1 MATSYYRLFRGS
13 DELYSVGS
21 ANGISNIRLSGKADG
36 TSTLTFDVAPTN
48 DITNPNNTYYVPR
61 NLYDYS
67 KPIRL
72 TGANTGYTMFVGVYA
87 KAVTQA
93 NGVMSVTCTD
103 VLAAL
108 DSMYMRLGEV
118 FPATYRK
125 GINKL
130 SVSSIMSA
138 VSSTVKT
145 MSQYTSV
152 SVTYG
157 LASSITSEIVEVDMT
172 ARKSVLDVITEY
184 VTGPRNL
191 MLLSYTP
198 ASASDATTLR
208 LYITDGI
215 TQRTTSSQL
224 PYSPDTIEVGKNV
237 TSIKV
242 TRKKMPYNAF
252 TAYGGKR
259 KTPFTD
265 GTSRYDPR
273 WIRKFAVAGS
283 IGDTS
288 VKIKPHSSNYVP
300 VRLYKGSYLKIG
312 GEAGEDIFYEVAIDD
327 DSYITSSS
335 GTATIPIRPA
345 LQSECKVDRPV
356 YVYPNTFFSDQNGFL
371 GWTDNEVT
379 TDSQSWNYYNIG
391 SATSEYYD
399 PAIGHMYPIGRNTAM
414 IERDSEYDEE
424 NKRHPIT
431 PVRALLYE
439 NDAILDHRLLLRMA
453 YKALSEAASNS
464 QVQIEV
470 NGIDPVML
478 DNSSSFYPMRV
489 GAKYRIIDSRQS
501 VDVEMAVF
509 EAQIDICSPE
519 SSTVVFGSMRGNTA
533 TAFRGQRKATQ
544 EVRSR
549 IQAG

>member
-1 MATSYYRLFRGS
+1 MATSYYKLFRGS

-21 ANGISNIRLSGKADG
+21 ENGISNIHLSGKADG

-48 DITNPNNTYYVPR
+48 YITDPNNTYYVPR
-61 NLYDYS
+61 MLYDYS

-93 NGVMSVTCTD
+93 DGVMSVTCTD

-157 LASSITSEIVEVDMT
+157 LASNITSEIVEVDMT

-198 ASASDATTLR
+198 TSASDATTLR

-224 PYSPDTIEVGKNV
+224 PYNPDTIEVGKNV

-259 KTPFTD
+259 KTPVTD
-265 GTSRYDPR
+265 DTNVYNIR

-288 VKIKPHSSNYVP
+288 VTIEPATDHPLP
-300 VRLYKGSYLKIG
+300 VKLYKGAYLNIY

-327 DSYITSSS
+327 DYYIPSSS
-335 GTATIPIRPA
+335 ETVTIPIRPA
-345 LQSECKVDRPV
+345 LQSKCGVGRLV
-356 YVYPNTFFSDQNGFL
+356 YVYPNTWFSDKNGFL

-379 TDSQSWNYYNIG
+379 TDSQRWSVT
-391 SATSEYYD
+391 ASEYYD
-399 PAIGHMYPIGRNTAM
+399 PAIGYMRPIGRNTAM
-414 IERDSEYDEE
+414 IERDSKADEE
-424 NKRHPIT
+424 HKWHPIT

-439 NDAILDHRLLLRMA
+439 NDAIMDHRLLLRMA

-478 DNSSSFYPMRV
+478 NNSSSLYPMRV
-489 GAKYRIIDSRQS
+489 GSRYRIIDSRQS
-501 VDVEMAVF
+501 VDVEMTVF
-509 EAQIDICSPE
+509 EAQIDVCAPE
-519 SSTVVFGSMRGNTA
+519 RSTVVFGSMRGNTA
-533 TAFRGQRKATQ
+533 TALMGQRKATQ

>member
-48 DITNPNNTYYVPR
+48 YITDPNNTYYVPR

-72 TGANTGYTMFVGVYA
+72 TGASRGYTMFVGVYA

-118 FPATYRK
+118 FSETYRK

-130 SVSSIMSA
+130 SVGSIMSA
-138 VSSTVKT
+138 VELAIKT
-145 MSQYTSV
+145 MSQYTWV

-157 LASSITSEIVEVDMT
+157 LSSSITSEIVEVDMT

-191 MLLSYTP
+191 ILLSYAP
-198 ASASDATTLR
+198 MSASDATMLM

-215 TQRTTSSQL
+215 TQDTTSSQL
-224 PYSPDTIEVGKNV
+224 PYNPDTIEVGKNV

-259 KTPFTD
+259 KTPVTD
-265 GTSRYDPR
+265 GTNVYNSR
-273 WIRKFAVAGS
+273 WVRKFAVAGS

-288 VKIKPHSSNYVP
+288 VKIKPVDSNYAP
-300 VRLYKGSYLKIG
+300 VKLYKGSYLRIG
-312 GEAGEDIFYEVAIDD
+312 GEAYEDIFYEVAIDD
-327 DSYITSSS
+327 DSYITSSY

-345 LQSECKVDRPV
+345 LQSECAVDRSV
-356 YVYPNTFFSDQNGFL
+356 YVYPNTWFSDKNGFL

-379 TDSQSWNYYNIG
+379 TDSKSWSIWPI
-391 SATSEYYD
+391 STASKYYD
-399 PAIGHMYPIGRNTAM
+399 PAIGYMRPIGRNTAM
-414 IERDSEYDEE
+414 IERDSKADKEH
-424 NKRHPIT
+424 NWHPIT

-453 YKALSEAASNS
+453 YKALSEADSNS

-478 DNSSSFYPMRV
+478 DNSSSLYPMRV

-509 EAQIDICSPE
+509 EAQIDICAPE
-519 SSTVVFGSMRGNTA
+519 RSTVVFGSMRGNTA
-533 TAFRGQRKATQ
+533 TAFMGQRKAMQ

>member
-1 MATSYYRLFRGS
+1 MAKSYYRLFRGS

-48 DITNPNNTYYVPR
+48 YITDPNSIYYVPR

-72 TGANTGYTMFVGVYA
+72 TGASTDYTMFVGVYA

-118 FPATYRK
+118 FSETYRR

-130 SVSSIMSA
+130 YVSSIMSA
-138 VSSTVKT
+138 VSSTVRT

-152 SVTYG
+152 SVIYG
-157 LASSITSEIVEVDMT
+157 VASNLASEIVEVDMT

-198 ASASDATTLR
+198 TSASDATTLR

-224 PYSPDTIEVGKNV
+224 PYNPDTIEVGKNV

-242 TRKKMPYNAF
+242 TRKTMPYNAF

-259 KTPFTD
+259 KTPVTD
-265 GTSRYDPR
+265 GTNVYDSR

-283 IGDTS
+283 TGDTS
-288 VKIKPHSSNYVP
+288 VKIKPYSSNYGP
-300 VRLYKGSYLKIG
+300 VKLYKGSYLKING
-312 GEAGEDIFYEVAIDD
+312 KEGEDIFYEVAIDD
-327 DSYITSSS
+327 DSYITSSY

-345 LQSECKVDRPV
+345 LQAECAVDRMV
-356 YVYPNTFFSDQNGFL
+356 LIYPNTWFSDKNGFL

-379 TDSQSWNYYNIG
+379 TDSQRWSI
-391 SATSEYYD
+391 TSREYYD
-399 PAIGHMYPIGRNTAM
+399 PAIGYMRPIGRNTAM
-414 IERDSEYDEE
+414 IERDSESDKE
-424 NKRHPIT
+424 NKWHPIT

-439 NDAILDHRLLLRMA
+439 NDAILDHWMLLRMA
-453 YKALSEAASNS
+453 YKALSEADSNS

-478 DNSSSFYPMRV
+478 DNSSSLYPMRV

-519 SSTVVFGSMRGNTA
+519 RSTVVFGSMRGNTA

>member
-1 MATSYYRLFRGS
+1 MAISYYRLFRGS

-48 DITNPNNTYYVPR
+48 YITDPNNTYYVPM

-72 TGANTGYTMFVGVYA
+72 TGANTVYTMFVGVYA

-118 FPATYRK
+118 FSATYRR
-125 GINKL
+125 GINQL
-130 SVSSIMSA
+130 SVSSIMRA
-138 VSSTVKT
+138 VSSTVET
-145 MSQYTSV
+145 MSQYTWV
-152 SVTYG
+152 DVTYG
-157 LASSITSEIVEVDMT
+157 LASDITSEIVEVDMT

-198 ASASDATTLR
+198 TSASNETTLR

-215 TQRTTSSQL
+215 TQRTTSSQF
-224 PYSPDTIEVGKNV
+224 PYNPDTIEVGKNV

-259 KTPFTD
+259 KTPVTD
-265 GTSRYDPR
+265 GTNAYDSRWVR
-273 WIRKFAVAGS
+273 RFAVAGS

-288 VKIKPHSSNYVP
+288 VKIKPDTSNYVP
-300 VRLYKGSYLKIG
+300 VKLYKGSYLRIG
-312 GEAGEDIFYEVAIDD
+312 GVAGEDIFYEVAIDND
-327 DSYITSSS
+327 IYIPSSS

-345 LQSECKVDRPV
+345 LQTECAVDRSV
-356 YVYPNTFFSDQNGFL
+356 YIYPNTWFSDQNGFL

-379 TDSQSWNYYNIG
+379 TDSQSWSIT
-391 SATSEYYD
+391 ASEYYD
-399 PAIGHMYPIGRNTAM
+399 PAIGYMYPIGLNTAM
-414 IERDSEYDEE
+414 IGRDSEYDEE
-424 NKRHPIT
+424 HKRHPIT

-470 NGIDPVML
+470 NGIDPAML
-478 DNSSSFYPMRV
+478 NNTASLYPMRV

-519 SSTVVFGSMRGNTA
+519 RSTVVFGSMRGNTA

>member
-13 DELYSVGS
+13 DKLYSVGS
-21 ANGISNIRLSGKADG
+21 ENGISNVHLSGKADG

-48 DITNPNNTYYVPR
+48 YITNPNNIDYVPR

-67 KPIRL
+67 EPIRL

-118 FPATYRK
+118 FSETYRK

-157 LASSITSEIVEVDMT
+157 LASSITSEVVEVDMT
-172 ARKSVLDVITEY
+172 ARKSVLDVITDY

-198 ASASDATTLR
+198 TSASDATTLR

-224 PYSPDTIEVGKNV
+224 PYNPDTIEVGKNV

-242 TRKKMPYNAF
+242 TRKKIPYNAF

-259 KTPFTD
+259 KTPVTD
-265 GTSRYDPR
+265 GTNVYDIR

-288 VKIKPHSSNYVP
+288 VTIKPATDHPVS
-300 VRLYKGSYLKIG
+300 VRLYKGAYLEIYDEV
-312 GEAGEDIFYEVAIDD
+312 GENIFYEVAIDD

-335 GTATIPIRPA
+335 GTVTIPIRPA
-345 LQSECKVDRPV
+345 LQSKCEVGRFV
-356 YVYPNTFFSDQNGFL
+356 YVYPNTWFSDKNGFL

-379 TDSQSWNYYNIG
+379 TDSQRWSVT
-391 SATSEYYD
+391 ASEYYD
-399 PAIGHMYPIGRNTAM
+399 PSIGYMYPIGRNTAM
-414 IERDSEYDEE
+414 IGEDSAYDDKH
-424 NKRHPIT
+424 NRHPVT

-478 DNSSSFYPMRV
+478 NNSSSLYPMRV

-501 VDVEMAVF
+501 VDVEMAVL
-509 EAQIDICSPE
+509 EAQIDICAPE
-519 SSTVVFGSMRGNTA
+519 RSTVVFGSMRGNTA

>member
-13 DELYSVGS
+13 DQLYSVGS
-21 ANGISNIRLSGKADG
+21 ENGISNIHLSGKADG

-48 DITNPNNTYYVPR
+48 YITDPNNTYYVPR
-61 NLYDYS
+61 MLYDYS

-93 NGVMSVTCTD
+93 DGVMSVTCTD

-157 LASSITSEIVEVDMT
+157 LASNITSEIVEVDMT

-198 ASASDATTLR
+198 TSASDATTLR

-224 PYSPDTIEVGKNV
+224 PYNPDTIEVGKNV

-259 KTPFTD
+259 KTPVTD
-265 GTSRYDPR
+265 GTNVYDIR
-273 WIRKFAVAGS
+273 WTRKFAVAGS

-288 VKIKPHSSNYVP
+288 VTIEPATDHPLP
-300 VRLYKGSYLKIG
+300 VSLYKGAYLNIY
-312 GEAGEDIFYEVAIDD
+312 GEKGEDIFYEVAIDD
-327 DSYITSSS
+327 DSYIQSSS
-335 GTATIPIRPA
+335 GTVTIPIRPA
-345 LQSECKVDRPV
+345 LQTKCGVGRLV
-356 YVYPNTFFSDQNGFL
+356 WVYPNTWFSDKNGFL

-379 TDSQSWNYYNIG
+379 TDSQRWSVT
-391 SATSEYYD
+391 ASEYYD
-399 PAIGHMYPIGRNTAM
+399 PAIGYMRPIGRNTAM
-414 IERDSEYDEE
+414 IERDSKADEE
-424 NKRHPIT
+424 HKWHPIT

-478 DNSSSFYPMRV
+478 NNSSSLYPMRV
-489 GAKYRIIDSRQS
+489 GARYRIIDSRQS
-501 VDVEMAVF
+501 VDVEMTVF
-509 EAQIDICSPE
+509 EAQIDVCAPE
-519 SSTVVFGSMRGNTA
+519 RSTVVFGSMRGNTA
-533 TAFRGQRKATQ
+533 TALMGQRKATQ

>member
-48 DITNPNNTYYVPR
+48 DITDPNNTYYVPR

-72 TGANTGYTMFVGVYA
+72 TGATTVYTMFVGVYA

-118 FPATYRK
+118 FLAKYRK

-138 VSSTVKT
+138 VSSAVKT

-157 LASSITSEIVEVDMT
+157 LASNITSEIVEVDMT

-198 ASASDATTLR
+198 TSASDATTLR

-224 PYSPDTIEVGKNV
+224 PYNPDTIEVGKNV

-259 KTPFTD
+259 KTPITD
-265 GTSRYDPR
+265 GTNTYDTR
-273 WIRKFAVAGS
+273 WGRKFAVAGS

-288 VKIKPHSSNYVP
+288 VKINADTSHYVP
-300 VRLYKGSYLKIG
+300 VNLYKGSYLKIG
-312 GEAGEDIFYEVAIDD
+312 GEANEDIFYEVAIDD
-327 DSYITSSS
+327 NSYITSSS
-335 GTATIPIRPA
+335 GTVTVPIRPA
-345 LQSECKVDRPV
+345 LQTECEVGRSV
-356 YVYPNTFFSDQNGFL
+356 YIYPNTWFSDQNGFL

-379 TDSQSWNYYNIG
+379 TDSQSW
-391 SATSEYYD
+391 SFTASEYYD
-399 PAIGHMYPIGRNTAM
+399 PAIGYMYPIGLNTAM
-414 IERDSEYDEE
+414 IGRDSEYDEE
-424 NKRHPIT
+424 HKRHPIT

-439 NDAILDHRLLLRMA
+439 NDAILDHRMLLRMA
-453 YKALSEAASNS
+453 YKALSEADSNS

-478 DNSSSFYPMRV
+478 DNSSSLYPMRV

-519 SSTVVFGSMRGNTA
+519 RSTVVFGSMRGNTA

>member
-48 DITNPNNTYYVPR
+48 YITNPNNIDYVPR

-67 KPIRL
+67 EPIRL

-118 FPATYRK
+118 FSETYRK

-138 VSSTVKT
+138 VTSTVKT

-157 LASSITSEIVEVDMT
+157 LASNITSEIVEVDMT

-191 MLLSYTP
+191 ILLSYTP
-198 ASASDATTLR
+198 TSASDATTLR

-224 PYSPDTIEVGKNV
+224 PYNPDTIEVGKNV

-259 KTPFTD
+259 KTPVTD
-265 GTSRYDPR
+265 GTNVYDIR

-288 VKIKPHSSNYVP
+288 VTIKPATDHPVS
-300 VRLYKGSYLKIG
+300 VRLYKGAYLEIYDEV
-312 GEAGEDIFYEVAIDD
+312 GENIFYEVAIDD

-335 GTATIPIRPA
+335 GTVTIPIRPA
-345 LQSECKVDRPV
+345 LQSKCEVDRFV
-356 YVYPNTFFSDQNGFL
+356 YVYPNTWFSDKNGFL

-379 TDSQSWNYYNIG
+379 TDSQRWSVT
-391 SATSEYYD
+391 ASEYYD
-399 PAIGHMYPIGRNTAM
+399 PSIGYMYPIGRNTAM
-414 IERDSEYDEE
+414 IGEDSAYDDKH
-424 NKRHPIT
+424 NRHPVT

-478 DNSSSFYPMRV
+478 DNSSSLYPMRV

-501 VDVEMAVF
+501 VDVEMAVL
-509 EAQIDICSPE
+509 EAQIDICAPE
-519 SSTVVFGSMRGNTA
+519 RSTVVFGSMRGNTA